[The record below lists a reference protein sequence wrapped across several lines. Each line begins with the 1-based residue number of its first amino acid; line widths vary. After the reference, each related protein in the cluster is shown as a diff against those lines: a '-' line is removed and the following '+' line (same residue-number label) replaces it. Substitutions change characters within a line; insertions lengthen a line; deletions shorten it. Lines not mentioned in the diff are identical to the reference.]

1 MEVKIARNCG
11 FCKGVQSAVQ
21 TALSVAGDNVFI
33 LGELVHNP
41 QVVKY
46 IEDKGIRTVDTLE
59 EVPDGAT
66 VIFRSHGVPK
76 SYYETCAERGIRY
89 IDCTC
94 GFVKKIQ
101 EIVEQE
107 SGKGR
112 HVCIVGKK
120 DHPEVIGLL
129 GWCATSA
136 TVVRSVEEL
145 DEGAL
150 ESLRKNDV
158 SIVSQTTF
166 PEAEFEKIVKFIR
179 KLCEKTVAVFKT
191 ICYTTLVRQKEVEA
205 IAKSCDCVIVVG
217 GKNSNNTGKL
227 YDIARLYCEDVRWVQ
242 DPGELVYKAFN
253 NIKCVGIVSGASTP
267 KEQAQEVL
275 FNMAEETE
283 VTTAAEET
291 ADEVV
296 VNPVA
301 EEEVA
306 APAEAAAP
314 AEEAPVVEEAPVNP
328 MDAVV
333 NEIDRKSKFKKGQII
348 HAAISQA
355 DEEGLKVLHPYS
367 KMEVLLPKEEID
379 CEVYNPADYADKIGD
394 MIDVMV
400 IGFDPLKLSQK
411 RIRIQQEEES
421 IIADI
426 KEGKEFSAE
435 ITGTNK
441 GGLTGE
447 IGSYQLFVPAREIRM
462 GYVKDL
468 EKYVGKKLRLRLI
481 EIKRYPRRE
490 IIASQR
496 VILQEEADAK
506 EAAKLAREEEFFND
520 IEVDEIVEGK
530 VERTTNFGAF
540 VSVRGFDC
548 LAHISDLSWS
558 PVDKVTDV
566 LEIGKT
572 YKFVVLKVDKDKK
585 KVSLGYKQLQPK
597 PWELVPEK
605 YAVGDVVT
613 GKVLR
618 IVDFGAFVQIEK
630 GVDALLH
637 ISQISNERIGDAA
650 DVLSVGQEVEVKIM
664 AIDAA
669 AQKMNVSMKAL
680 LPASDS
686 AAPAASS
693 NDRRK
698 RFRENREDDDTSK
711 SRKPRAPRHD
721 TDELSAWSEGS
732 VSGASIG
739 DLLSS
744 AQEQKNNK

>member
-1 MEVKIARNCG
+1 MEVKIAENCG
-11 FCKGVQSAVQ
+11 FCRGVQ
-21 TALSVAGDNVFI
+21 TAVQKALTIVGENVYI

-41 QVVKY
+41 QVVSY
-46 IEDKGIRTVDTLE
+46 IAQRGIKTVDTLG

-66 VIFRSHGVPK
+66 VIFRSHGVPR
-76 SYYETCAERGIRY
+76 SYYDVCAQRGIKVV
-89 IDCTC
+89 DCTC
-94 GFVKKIQ
+94 AFVRKTQ
-101 EIVEQE
+101 EIVERE
-107 SGKGR
+107 SAGGR
-112 HVCIVGKK
+112 HVIIVGKK
-120 DHPEVIGLL
+120 DHPEVTGLL
-129 GWCATSA
+129 GWCSTPA
-136 TVVRSVEEL
+136 TVIQSVEEIDGEVSGL
-145 DEGAL
+145 LKEKDC
-150 ESLRKNDV
+150 

-166 PEAEFEKIVKFIR
+166 SEANFEKIINFIR
-179 KLCEKTVAVFKT
+179 NLCEKTVAVFKT
-191 ICYTTLVRQKEVEA
+191 ICYTTHVRQKEVESL
-205 IAKSCDCVIVVG
+205 AKSCDAIIVVG
-217 GKNSNNTGKL
+217 GKNSSNTGKL
-227 YDIARLYCEDVRWVQ
+227 YDIARQLCRNVYWIED
-242 DPGELVYKAFN
+242 PEELDYKSLKN
-253 NIKCVGIVSGASTP
+253 YNCVGIVSGASTP

-283 VTTAAEET
+283 VTTAAE
-291 ADEVV
+291 
-296 VNPVA
+296 
-301 EEEVA
+301 
-306 APAEAAAP
+306 
-314 AEEAPVVEEAPVNP
+314 APVEETVVTPTEAINP

-355 DEEGLKVLHPYS
+355 DDDGLKVLHPYS

-379 CEVYNPADYADKIGD
+379 CEEYNPADYADKIGET
-394 MIDVMV
+394 IDVMV
-400 IGFDPLKLSQK
+400 IGFEPLKLSQK
-411 RIRIQQEEES
+411 RIRLQQEEES

-441 GGLTGE
+441 GGLTGQ

-530 VERTTNFGAF
+530 VERATGFGAF

-548 LAHISDLSWS
+548 LAHISDLSWA

-566 LEIGKT
+566 LEIGKS

-605 YAVGDVVT
+605 YAVGDVVK

-637 ISQISNERIGDAA
+637 ISQISNDRVDDAA
-650 DVLSVGQEVEVKIM
+650 DVLSVGQEIDVKIM
-664 AIDAA
+664 AIDAT

-680 LPASDS
+680 LPASE
-686 AAPAASS
+686 SS
-693 NDRRK
+693 SSSSGNENRRK
-698 RFRENREDDDTSK
+698 RFREAREDDETK
-711 SRKPRAPRHD
+711 SRKPRAPKRD